1 MAIQNAAIL
10 VDLNIGAWTGR
21 KLDKNVSSE
30 IDVAKGTKAKG
41 GNYHKHLLAGSDK
54 LDAVQKI
61 VSAARVWHYEQTM
74 PWSDGGS
81 RLLPMKNFFDYKRS
95 LSGLFERNYWAAV
108 GEFKKEYPTL
118 VTAAAFQ
125 LGALFNRADYPDLE
139 SIENKFKFNYVFMPV
154 PTAGDFRIQ
163 ATDEAIAELQAQ
175 AEQHV
180 NTRLNDAM
188 KDIWTRLH
196 ECLSHMSTKLADL
209 PTPRVLKNGTEM
221 YSQVFRDS
229 LVNNAVELCGLL
241 TKLNVT
247 DDPSLEQARRKL
259 EDAMF
264 GVTAD
269 DLREDDGARAALK
282 SEVDSILK
290 AFSF

>member
-1 MAIQNAAIL
+1 MAIQNSAIL
-10 VDLNIGAWTGR
+10 VDLNISTWTAR

-61 VSAARVWHYEQTM
+61 VSAARVWHYEQTL

-81 RLLPMKNFFDYKRS
+81 RLLPMKNFFDYKKT
-95 LSGLFERNYWAAV
+95 LSTFEQHYWTAV
-108 GEFKKEYPTL
+108 DELEKEYPTL

-125 LGALFNRADYPDLE
+125 LGALFNRNDYPDVGT
-139 SIENKFKFNYVFMPV
+139 IKGKFRFNYVFMPV

-163 ATDEAIAELQAQ
+163 ATDEALAELQAQ
-175 AEQHV
+175 ADTHV
-180 NTRLNDAM
+180 NNRLNDAM

-196 ECLSHMSTKLADL
+196 ECLTHMSTKLADL
-209 PTPRVLKNGTEM
+209 PTPRVLKDGTEM
-221 YSQVFRDS
+221 YAQVFRDS
-229 LVNNAVELCGLL
+229 LVNNAIELCGLL

-259 EDAMF
+259 EGAMF

-269 DLREDDGARAALK
+269 DLRENDHVRSTLK

-290 AFSF
+290 TFSF